1 MFEHFKSPVEKFIL
15 EELYKAGRKWFAI
28 KNFFH
33 LTMEIG
39 FIDVLVVLN
48 THPYTNFV
56 GW

>member
-15 EELYKAGRKWFAI
+15 EELYKAGRKCFAI
-28 KNFFH
+28 KKFFH

-48 THPYTNFV
+48 TLPYTNFV
-56 GW
+56 